1 MPRPGAGEM
10 IPAMSDTAPDRWHG
24 GRDYESFIGRWSRLV
39 AAEFIEWL
47 AVPSGRSWLDVG
59 SGTGALAATI
69 MARAAPASVVGIDRS
84 AEFVAVAGEEL
95 DDPRVVFL
103 VGDAAALP
111 FAAGHMDAVVSA
123 LVLNFLPD
131 PEAAVA
137 EWRRV
142 ARPGGTVA
150 AYVWDYAE
158 GMQPL
163 RAFWDAAGEL
173 SAAARHLDEAVR
185 FPLCDPV
192 RLRTLFVRSGLT
204 ATATRSIDIEAR
216 FRDFDDYWTPF
227 LSAVGPAPG
236 YCAALAEDQRS
247 ALRNLLRERL
257 APSGAGPIVMNAR
270 AFAVR
275 ATAPAARS

>member
-1 MPRPGAGEM
+1 M
-10 IPAMSDTAPDRWHG
+10 IPAMSETAPDRWHG
-24 GRDYESFIGRWSRLV
+24 GREYESFIGRWSRLV
-39 AAEFIEWL
+39 AGEFIDWL
-47 AVPSGRSWLDVG
+47 DVPAGRSWLDVG

-69 MARAAPASVVGIDRS
+69 MARAEPASVVGIDRS
-84 AEFVAVAGEEL
+84 ADFVAVAGEGL

-142 ARPGGTVA
+142 ARPGAIVA
-150 AYVWDYAE
+150 AYVWDYAD

-204 ATATRSIDIEAR
+204 AVETRSIDIEAR
-216 FRDFDDYWTPF
+216 FLDFDDYWTPF
-227 LSAVGPAPG
+227 LSGVGPAPG
-236 YCAALAEDQRS
+236 YCAALAEDQRD
-247 ALRNLLRERL
+247 ALRELLRTRL
-257 APSGAGPIVMNAR
+257 SPAGAGPIVMHAR

-275 ATAPAARS
+275 GAAPAARS